1 MNKTLGRN
9 LQAWRTRLG
18 YSQEKLAEFLEIA
31 RENISYYENG
41 ERDIPIKHLEKISEL
56 FGIEPDLL
64 FNEDPASQEAEMAFA
79 FRNGESLSNDSLE
92 VIARF
97 KKIVRNYLMM
107 EKKALKL

>member
-1 MNKTLGRN
+1 MENTLGRN
-9 LQAWRTRLG
+9 LLAWRTKLG
-18 YSQEKLAEFLEIA
+18 YSQEKLAEFLGIT

-41 ERDIPIKHLEKISEL
+41 ERDIPIKHLEKISGL

-64 FNEDPASQEAEMAFA
+64 FNEDPAAQKAELAFA
-79 FRNGESLSNDSLE
+79 FRNGESLQNDSLE

-107 EKKALKL
+107 EKKASKL